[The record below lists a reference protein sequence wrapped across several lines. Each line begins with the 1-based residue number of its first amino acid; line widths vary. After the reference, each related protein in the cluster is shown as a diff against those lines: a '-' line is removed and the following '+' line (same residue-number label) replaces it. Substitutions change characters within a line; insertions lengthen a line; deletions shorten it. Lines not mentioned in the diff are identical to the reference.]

1 MELTDTN
8 RPCGL
13 TTMLIQAPRGLSN
26 GDIAISATR
35 ARPNSHMSLD
45 TYSQKEDPTFSCRS
59 LDPVVSLEPKRRDKV
74 SGRHSEG
81 ETPVPIPNTAV
92 KPFSADGTVSDGVM
106 GE

>member
-1 MELTDTN
+1 MELTGTN

-13 TTMLIQAPRGLSN
+13 TTDYSRALSN
-26 GDIAISATR
+26 GDIAISGART
-35 ARPNSHMSLD
+35 RPNSHLSLD
-45 TYSQKEDPTFSCRS
+45 LS
-59 LDPVVSLEPKRRDKV
+59 LRKIPCIQLSIFKSPALVNPGSRMV

>member
-1 MELTDTN
+1 
-8 RPCGL
+8 
-13 TTMLIQAPRGLSN
+13 
-26 GDIAISATR
+26 
-35 ARPNSHMSLD
+35 MSLND
-45 TYSQKEDPTFSCRS
+45 TLRRRPYIQLSIIN
-59 LDPVVSLEPKRRDKV
+59 PVAEAIGIV